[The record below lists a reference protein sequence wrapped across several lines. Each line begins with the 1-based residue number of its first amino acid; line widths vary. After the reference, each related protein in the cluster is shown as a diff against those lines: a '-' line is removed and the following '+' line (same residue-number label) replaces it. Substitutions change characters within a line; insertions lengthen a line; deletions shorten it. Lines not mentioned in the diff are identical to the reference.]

1 MLLAMQDLKASL
13 LSLFHYP
20 AGQNIPT
27 GNLPS
32 HLNTESHCTAC
43 SLSESYFLNA
53 ALFSLDAHLA
63 SMLLFSSPRHAQ
75 AYRLFLQTYFI
86 FVLPKGRACFNLIP
100 CLLSG
105 TYSQG
110 PLQLQDI
117 TRQIRNRNCAFVLH
131 WASRM
136 HNHSLDSV
144 MNHLKMPASGSGCL
158 QDSRHEQKEAQCEG
172 NCEAAM
178 GLLCS
183 VSILHG

>member
-1 MLLAMQDLKASL
+1 MLILLPCSSFPHPGMPRLIDCSFKHISYLSSQEGGLAST
-13 LSLFHYP
+13 SYP
-20 AGQNIPT
+20 A
-27 GNLPS
+27 
-32 HLNTESHCTAC
+32 
-43 SLSESYFLNA
+43 F
-53 ALFSLDAHLA
+53 
-63 SMLLFSSPRHAQ
+63 
-75 AYRLFLQTYFI
+75 
-86 FVLPKGRACFNLIP
+86 
-100 CLLSG
+100 LSG

>member
-63 SMLLFSSPRHAQ
+63 SMPLLVLLEFYLPQ
-75 AYRLFLQTYFI
+75 TAY
-86 FVLPKGRACFNLIP
+86 
-100 CLLSG
+100 
-105 TYSQG
+105 YSHFEFK
-110 PLQLQDI
+110 L
-117 TRQIRNRNCAFVLH
+117 
-131 WASRM
+131 
-136 HNHSLDSV
+136 
-144 MNHLKMPASGSGCL
+144 
-158 QDSRHEQKEAQCEG
+158 
-172 NCEAAM
+172 
-178 GLLCS
+178 
-183 VSILHG
+183 